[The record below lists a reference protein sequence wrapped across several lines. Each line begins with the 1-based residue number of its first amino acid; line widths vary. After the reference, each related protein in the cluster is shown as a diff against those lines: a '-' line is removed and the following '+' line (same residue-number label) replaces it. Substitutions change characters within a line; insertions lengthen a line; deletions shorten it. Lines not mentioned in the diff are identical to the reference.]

1 MELSAD
7 HSVGVAVCI
16 TFGSCMPESIVLI
29 VVLCFLA
36 PTVFCELFDF
46 EHCSRAA
53 DVITMK
59 GFLAVFSNP
68 LKGVV
73 IGSP

>member
-7 HSVGVAVCI
+7 HPIGVAVCI
-16 TFGSCMPESIVLI
+16 TFGPCMPESIVLI
-29 VVLCFLA
+29 VVLFFLT
-36 PTVFCELFDF
+36 PTVFSELFDF

-53 DVITMK
+53 DVDTLN
-59 GFLAVFSNP
+59 GFMLRFSNP

-73 IGSP
+73 IGSF